1 MAKNSDYQGQLHHTA
16 EQLIDTALELM
27 ETKPV
32 DKVTVEEVLSRS
44 GVARSSLYHH
54 FEDFHHLMEV
64 ALIRKFTKDTYVAID
79 QLVATAQSAETF
91 AEARD
96 MLHRVSRFIQ
106 DASRRENR
114 MLRAVAIATSDRN
127 DRFRAMLAIE
137 QQKITD
143 GYARV
148 LDIGRERGWINPRVS
163 PEFLSTLLQA
173 YTVGRVI
180 DDVALRPLS
189 NEEWI
194 GGIDILQD
202 MFFLNPELT
211 KDLQPPQ

>member
-1 MAKNSDYQGQLHHTA
+1 MSKKADYQGQLHHTA
-16 EQLIDTALELM
+16 EQLVDTALEIM

-32 DKVTVEEVLSRS
+32 DKVTVEEVLNRS

-64 ALIRKFTKDTYVAID
+64 ALIRKFT
-79 QLVATAQSAETF
+79 
-91 AEARD
+91 
-96 MLHRVSRFIQ
+96 
-106 DASRRENR
+106 
-114 MLRAVAIATSDRN
+114 
-127 DRFRAMLAIE
+127 
-137 QQKITD
+137 TD
-143 GYARV
+143 SYARV

-180 DDVALRPLS
+180 DDVTEHPLS

-194 GGIDILQD
+194 GGIAVLQD
-202 MFFLNPELT
+202 MFFLNSELT
-211 KDLQPPQ
+211 KGLDPTH

>member
-1 MAKNSDYQGQLHHTA
+1 MAKKADYQGQLHHTA
-16 EQLIDTALELM
+16 EQLISTALELM

-32 DKVTVEEVLSRS
+32 DKVTVEEVLNRS

-79 QLVATAQSAETF
+79 QLIATAQGAETF
-91 AEARD
+91 DEARD
-96 MLHRVSRFIQ
+96 MLHRVSSFIQ

-127 DRFRAMLAIE
+127 DRFRAMLAVE

-143 GYARV
+143 GYAKV
-148 LDIGRERGWINPRVS
+148 LGIGRERGWINPRVS

-180 DDVALRPLS
+180 DDVAVNPLT

-194 GGIDILQD
+194 SGIAILQD

-211 KDLQPPQ
+211 KGLEPPK

>member
-1 MAKNSDYQGQLHHTA
+1 MSKKADYQGQLHHTA
-16 EQLIDTALELM
+16 EQLVDTALEIM

-32 DKVTVEEVLSRS
+32 DKVTVEEVLNRS

-64 ALIRKFTKDTYVAID
+64 ALIRKFTKDTYIAID
-79 QLVATAQSAETF
+79 QLIATAQSAETF
-91 AEARD
+91 EEARE
-96 MLHRVSRFIQ
+96 MLHRVSRFLQ

-114 MLRAVAIATSDRN
+114 MMRAVAIATSDRN
-127 DRFRAMLAIE
+127 DRFRAILAVE

-143 GYARV
+143 SYARV

-180 DDVALRPLS
+180 DDVTEHPLS

-194 GGIDILQD
+194 GGIAVLQD
-202 MFFLNPELT
+202 MFFLNSELT
-211 KDLQPPQ
+211 KGLDPTH